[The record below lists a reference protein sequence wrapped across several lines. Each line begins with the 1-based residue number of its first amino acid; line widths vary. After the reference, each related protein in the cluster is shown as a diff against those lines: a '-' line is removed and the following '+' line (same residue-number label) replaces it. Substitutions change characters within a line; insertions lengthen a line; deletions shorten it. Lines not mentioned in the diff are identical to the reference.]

1 MVQAEHARE
10 KIPIGPGEV
19 FRQSPITAGNRNLFA
34 REQRVLL
41 ALAAASSQGV
51 PFSFQDR
58 TDTHGAV
65 IMQEVEGR
73 VMRNAEQEVFQGG

>member
-10 KIPIGPGEV
+10 KIPIGAGEV
-19 FRQSPITAGNRNLFA
+19 FRQSSITAGNGNLFA
-34 REQRVLL
+34 SEQRVLL
-41 ALAAASSQGV
+41 ALAAASPQCV
-51 PFSFQDR
+51 AFSFQDR
-58 TDTHGAV
+58 TDPHAAV